1 MMENTAHDNNEDK
14 DSQESTPTTLPYY
27 AVIFSSTLT
36 GKDLETYK
44 AVGARMDELAR
55 QHPGCLGFDSCRDTN
70 ENGLG
75 ITVSYW
81 KSTDD
86 IQSWRAQ
93 AEHLAAQ
100 EMGRRTWYQDYRIR
114 VAKVERDYSFER

>member
-1 MMENTAHDNNEDK
+1 MKNTAAQDQDLHD
-14 DSQESTPTTLPYY
+14 DSTTLPVLPYYY

-36 GKDLETYK
+36 GQDLETYK
-44 AVGARMDELAR
+44 AVGERMDELAR
-55 QHPGCLGFDSCRDTN
+55 QHPGCLGFDSCRDTQ
-70 ENGLG
+70 NGLG

-81 KSTDD
+81 KTTDD
-86 IQSWRAQ
+86 IQGWRAQ

-100 EMGRRTWYQDYRIR
+100 EMGRRTWYKDYRIR